1 MALSAGARRA
11 VDARV
16 AARAAALKAA
26 CAEQIRRIQ
35 AAVDPPLSNAELS
48 LGLELPR
55 SSIGRYLS
63 ERPRSRAVVPDR
75 FVRAILDRL
84 LTGDALLCVVDGD
97 DGVRRVDVCERAE
110 AQRLRA
116 PWLVYDVGA
125 GRRVGEDRDDWEA
138 ADAWDLFGTGE
149 EAARV
154 SPGSAGGDAEPVAP
168 ARWPLW
174 PDGPVV
180 PAVGLGAMRLSTA
193 GRPARRDAI
202 AVVHAALDAGARLI
216 DTADVYAI
224 DEADLHHNEGLIA
237 EALRTWEGDT
247 ATVVVATKG
256 GLGRRGPRWFP
267 SGRPEHLLE
276 AAARSRE
283 ALGVER
289 LALWQLHA
297 VDTRVPLDETADAM
311 RRLLD
316 DGIASRVGVCNAS
329 LDALDTLVAQVPLV
343 SVQNKI
349 NPLEGAAFDPRDGRP
364 TILERA
370 AELRLAVLAHSPVG
384 GHRAAARLLRAPGF
398 REVASAR
405 GVSVQSVCLAWLRS
419 MGPHVFP
426 IPGAT
431 RPESIR
437 DSLASLRIE
446 LTDAERASLDA
457 RRAGAEATRGAVAAR
472 LRPPREV
479 VIVMGSPASGKTSR
493 VAQYL
498 ARGYHR
504 LNRDEMGGRLDD
516 LLPHLERAADDGQTA
531 FVLDNTYPTRRS
543 RAGLIRAA
551 TKRELPVRCLWIDAS
566 LDDCRFN
573 AARRMVGRHGRIL
586 EPDEIKAAARAEAN
600 TFGPEVLTAW
610 RRSFESP
617 ETAEG
622 FAAVE
627 RIPYVRD
634 LGAGYDRKALIL
646 DYDRTLRRTR
656 GGVYPT
662 APEQVEIL
670 DGRVPVLQRYV
681 DAGYIL
687 LGVTNQS
694 GVADGRIDL
703 ETARACVDRTNEL
716 LGFDIRTEI
725 CPHPA
730 RGARCWCR
738 KPMPGLGVL
747 LIERH
752 RLDPTACI
760 YVGDRDSDAGFA
772 AACGFRFEHADDFFA

>member
-16 AARAAALKAA
+16 TARTAELKAA

-35 AAVDPPLSNAELS
+35 GAVDPPLSNAELS

-55 SSIGRYLS
+55 SSVGRYLS
-63 ERPRSRAVVPDR
+63 ERPRSRSVVPDR

-84 LTGDALLCVVDGD
+84 LSGDALICVVDGD
-97 DGVRRVDVCERAE
+97 DGARRVDVCERAE
-110 AQRLRA
+110 AQRLRP
-116 PWLVYDVGA
+116 PWAVYDVRTGQ
-125 GRRVGEDRDDWEA
+125 RVGEAGDDWEA
-138 ADAWDLFGTGE
+138 ADAWDLFG
-149 EAARV
+149 A
-154 SPGSAGGDAEPVAP
+154 GDAAPGAPPGGSPPDTEPSAAV
-168 ARWPLW
+168 RWPLW
-174 PDGPVV
+174 PDGPTV

-193 GRPARRDAI
+193 GRPERRDAI

-216 DTADVYAI
+216 DTADVYAV
-224 DEADLHHNEGLIA
+224 DETDLHHNEALIA
-237 EALRTWEGDT
+237 EALGTWAGDAET
-247 ATVVVATKG
+247 IVVATKA

-276 AAARSRE
+276 AATRSRE
-283 ALGVER
+283 ALGVEQ

-297 VDTRVPLDETADAM
+297 IDTRVPLDETADAM

-316 DGIASRVGVCNAS
+316 EGIASRVGVCNAS
-329 LDALDTLVAQVPLV
+329 LDALDALAAEVPLT

-349 NPLEGAAFDPRDGRP
+349 NPLERSAFDPRDDRP
-364 TILERA
+364 TVLERA

-398 REVASAR
+398 REVAAAR

-419 MGPHVFP
+419 MGPHVFA

-437 DSLASLRIE
+437 DSLASLQIE
-446 LTDAERASLDA
+446 LTDAERASLDG
-457 RRAGAEATRGAVAAR
+457 RRAGAEATRRAVAAHVG
-472 LRPPREV
+472 PPREV
-479 VIVMGSPASGKTSR
+479 VVVMGSPASGKTSR
-493 VAQYL
+493 VAPYL

-504 LNRDEMGGRLDD
+504 LNRDQMGGRLDD
-516 LLPHLERAADDGQTA
+516 LLPHFERAADGGQTA

-551 TKRELPVRCLWIDAS
+551 TRRGLPVRCLWIDAS

-573 AARRMVGRHGRIL
+573 AARRMVERHGRIL
-586 EPDEIKAAARAEAN
+586 EPDEIKAAARTEAN

-610 RRSFESP
+610 RRSFEPP

-622 FAAVE
+622 FATVE
-627 RIPYVRD
+627 RIPFVRD
-634 LGAGYDRKALIL
+634 LGAGYDGKALIL
-646 DYDRTLRRTR
+646 DYDGTLRRTR

-662 APEQVEIL
+662 APDQVEIL
-670 DGRVPVLQRYV
+670 DGRIPVLQRYV
-681 DAGYIL
+681 DAGYTL

-694 GVADGRIDL
+694 GVAEGRIDL

-716 LGFDIRTEI
+716 LGFDIQTEI

-730 RGARCWCR
+730 RGGRCWCR

-752 RLDPTACI
+752 RLDPEACI